1 MQDEYLFLDEKLSS
15 IRLIQTFEKGNYI
28 RQLLKWYSEK
38 KQELF

>member
-28 RQLLKWYSEK
+28 TQLLKWYFEK